1 MVPDHILAI
10 ESKDATDA
18 LMAGLSIK
26 PIKET
31 GPRGSGAS
39 SRKGLDT
46 KQVNQRIWKNFG
58 PIGKDTKM
66 YGVRSELPAWNS
78 QQEILRAVKGSQV
91 VVISGMTGKL
101 MTEAAKVNS
110 KLICHQS
117 YNFNYLRCRS
127 YIFIIHEQRQ
137 TCCVLFT
144 YG

>member
-1 MVPDHILAI
+1 MSCDVLCINLTCFSFAEDLVPDHILAI
-10 ESKDATDA
+10 ESKDPTDA

-26 PIKET
+26 PTKDT
-31 GPRGSGAS
+31 GQRGTAGVSG
-39 SRKGLDT
+39 RKTLDT

-101 MTEAAKVNS
+101 ITVSGND
-110 KLICHQS
+110 
-117 YNFNYLRCRS
+117 
-127 YIFIIHEQRQ
+127 
-137 TCCVLFT
+137 
-144 YG
+144 